1 MEGRNKRFG
10 TENQR
15 QPEKGTNDPRNG
27 ERVTK
32 GRVSLA
38 DVGEFWEFMFNPG
51 TIRDQKGIA
60 YPDQAVP
67 GMSHP
72 VTQFAGGGARMVTFE
87 LYLDGDRGR
96 VGRGQAGALLNAAR
110 PPQLLRPGESSRTS
124 KQEQINAPSKSIRDE
139 ILFWQSLQYPTVTD
153 GVGMADVHPP
163 VLLFTFGTLFTG
175 LVCVLERCDVTVDY
189 WNIDLEPVR
198 ATLGI
203 SLKEKVNRSV
213 TRSTIYSRGNGQ

>member
-1 MEGRNKRFG
+1 
-10 TENQR
+10 
-15 QPEKGTNDPRNG
+15 
-27 ERVTK
+27 
-32 GRVSLA
+32 
-38 DVGEFWEFMFNPG
+38 MFNPG

-96 VGRGQAGALLNAAR
+96 VGRDQAGALLNAAR
-110 PPQLLRPGESSRTS
+110 PPQLLRPGESRESTR
-124 KQEQINAPSKSIRDE
+124 KLNAPSKSIRDE

-163 VLLFTFGTLFTG
+163 VLLFTFGTLFAG